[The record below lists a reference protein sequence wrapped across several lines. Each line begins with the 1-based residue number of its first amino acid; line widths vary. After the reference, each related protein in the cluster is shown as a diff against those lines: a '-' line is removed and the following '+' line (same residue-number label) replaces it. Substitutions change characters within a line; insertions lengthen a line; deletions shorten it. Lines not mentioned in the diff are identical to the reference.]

1 MQEGVRRQSFP
12 CLLTSPCLDRL
23 DWPKVPVL
31 LSFGC
36 CDLFWHILR
45 VEAGGAI
52 GNAGSKG
59 NRELAADDSQ
69 TFLAGIYAYTSLD
82 FPE

>member
-1 MQEGVRRQSFP
+1 M
-12 CLLTSPCLDRL
+12 
-23 DWPKVPVL
+23 
-31 LSFGC
+31 
-36 CDLFWHILR
+36 
-45 VEAGGAI
+45 

-82 FPE
+82 FSE